1 MTIITKGMGAIMKGA
16 KKRKTLTI
24 SGPTKKWKNPLTKY
38 QKGSKADLIE
48 RIRSLPKEIGGKDI
62 KRFGMGP
69 TKPKHRTVIIKK
81 PSKTKL
87 SDTWQDRRIDAM
99 NRKIKK
105 SRGKTT
111 EDYAQE
117 ASDIYTSK
125 AKTKKEYKAGK
136 K

>member
-1 MTIITKGMGAIMKGA
+1 MGAIMKGA

-24 SGPTKKWKNPLTKY
+24 SVPKSQPKPPLR
-38 QKGSKADLIE
+38 KGE
-48 RIRSLPKEIGGKDI
+48 
-62 KRFGMGP
+62 
-69 TKPKHRTVIIKK
+69 VIIKKKSK

-87 SDTWQDRRIDAM
+87 SDTWQDRRIDAI

-105 SRGKTT
+105 FRGPKSYIH
-111 EDYAQE
+111 ENYAQE

-125 AKTKKEYKAGK
+125 AKTKKEYKSGK

>member
-1 MTIITKGMGAIMKGA
+1 MGAIMKGA

-24 SGPTKKWKNPLTKY
+24 STSPKSIKIPPKK
-38 QKGSKADLIE
+38 G
-48 RIRSLPKEIGGKDI
+48 
-62 KRFGMGP
+62 
-69 TKPKHRTVIIKK
+69 TVTIKK

-87 SDTWQDRRIDAM
+87 SDTWQDRRIDAI

-105 SRGKTT
+105 FRGPKQDIA

-125 AKTKKEYKAGK
+125 AKTKKEYKSGK

>member
-1 MTIITKGMGAIMKGA
+1 MGAILKAA

-24 SGPTKKWKNPLTKY
+24 SGPKKKWKNPLTRHP
-38 QKGSKADLIE
+38 KGSKADLIE
-48 RIRSLPKEIGGKDI
+48 RIRSLPKKIGGKDI
-62 KRFGMGP
+62 KGFGSGP
-69 TKPKHRTVIIKK
+69 TKPKHREVIIKK

-87 SDTWQDRRIDAM
+87 SDTWQGRRIDAI

-105 SRGKTT
+105 YPGSKSYIA

-125 AKTKKEYKAGK
+125 AKTKKEYKTGK

>member
-1 MTIITKGMGAIMKGA
+1 MTIITKGMGAILKTI

-24 SGPTKKWKNPLTKY
+24 SVPKSKPKLPLTPTKH
-38 QKGSKADLIE
+38 E
-48 RIRSLPKEIGGKDI
+48 
-62 KRFGMGP
+62 
-69 TKPKHRTVIIKK
+69 VIIKKKFK

-87 SDTWQDRRIDAM
+87 SDTWQDRRIDAI

-105 SRGKTT
+105 YPGPKSYIT